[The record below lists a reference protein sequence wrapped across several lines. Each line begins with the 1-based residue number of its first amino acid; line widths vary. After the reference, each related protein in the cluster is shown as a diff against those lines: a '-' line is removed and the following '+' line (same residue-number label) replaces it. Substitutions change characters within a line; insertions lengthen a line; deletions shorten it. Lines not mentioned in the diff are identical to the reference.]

1 MKYYTE
7 YDSAYDKD
15 ENTIYTFDIE
25 TSSILFLNGETI
37 SSDKYEDLTDSDKDE
52 CIKIGFMY
60 IWMLGLNEHI
70 FYGRTWEELSI
81 FFGMLNK
88 RKKHIF
94 VHNVSFEFQFLSGH
108 FKLNNVF
115 ARKERKVIKCE
126 IEEYNIIFRCT
137 YYMTNV
143 ALSKLT
149 DVYNLPVSKKIGD
162 LDYTLVRHSKT
173 ALSSKEL
180 SYCEYDCLVIYYYI
194 KQELSYYKKFDK
206 IPNTLTGRVRKELQ
220 ARVLKDYNYR
230 SKVQKSIN
238 TDPHIYNLLID
249 CFAGGYTHANWL
261 YVNEVIK
268 NVTSW
273 DFTSSYPYVMLVE
286 KYPSTVFK
294 KCNVSNIKSI
304 LFDDFAYIINI
315 EFNNIKSNYFNNI
328 ISKSK
333 AYYIENGIYD
343 NGKIVSAT
351 TLKIVINEID
361 LKIIQEFYTF
371 DNYNILEIYYANKS
385 YLPYKLLDFILD
397 KYYNKTAYKNVAGK
411 EYLYSIEKSKFNSLY
426 GMCVTNIIKDEC
438 VYNAY
443 GKWTTKKLN
452 NSDILDK
459 LNTERKK
466 GFLSFAY
473 GVWVTSYARYNL
485 LSNVKSLDEY
495 VIYCDTD
502 SIKLA
507 NGYDINV
514 IYNYNKSVDDKISR
528 VANFYDIDIKRFT
541 PVDCYGIPHKIGLFD
556 NDGEYLY
563 FKTLGAKKYCYIDK
577 AKKELHITVA
587 GVPKK
592 GVVALKNDINNFN
605 DNLFFN
611 ASDTE
616 KKQIFYNDEQP
627 SIKVIDYLGNEEI
640 ISEKKGICLMPC
652 SYTLSKSLVYAT
664 KLSDISDVRKKYK
677 ENLIY
682 G

>member
-1 MKYYTE
+1 MRYYTE
-7 YDSAYDKD
+7 YNSTYDD
-15 ENTIYTFDIE
+15 DDDTIYTFDIE
-25 TSSILFLNGETI
+25 TSSILLLNGDVI

-60 IWMLGLNEHI
+60 IWMLGLNERI

-149 DVYNLPVSKKIGD
+149 DVYNLPVGKKIGD
-162 LDYTLVRHSKT
+162 LDYSLVRHSKT
-173 ALSSKEL
+173 ALTSKEL

-194 KQELSYYKKFDK
+194 KQELSSYKKFDK

-286 KYPSTVFK
+286 KYPSTAFK
-294 KCNVSNIKSI
+294 KCNIRNIKNI
-304 LFDDFAYIINI
+304 LFDDFAYIIII
-315 EFNNIKSNYFNNI
+315 EFKNIKSNYFNNI

-343 NGKIVSAT
+343 NGKIVSASI
-351 TLKIVINEID
+351 LKIVINEID

-371 DNYNILEIYYANKS
+371 ANYNILEIYYANKS

-397 KYYNKTAYKNVAGK
+397 KYYNKTTYKNVAGK

-426 GMCVTNIIKDEC
+426 GMSVTNTIKDEC
-438 VYNAY
+438 VFSEY
-443 GKWTTKKLN
+443 GNWTAKKLN
-452 NSDILDK
+452 NSDILEK
-459 LNTERKK
+459 LNTEHKK

-485 LSNVKSLDEY
+485 LSNVKLLDEY

-502 SIKLA
+502 SIKLVE
-507 NGYDINV
+507 GYDINV
-514 IYNYNKSVDDKISR
+514 IHNYNKTVDDKISR

-541 PVDCYGIPHKIGLFD
+541 PIDCDGIAHKIGLFD

-592 GVVALKNDINNFN
+592 GVSALKNNIDNFK
-605 DNLFFN
+605 DDLFFK
-611 ASDTE
+611 ASETG
-616 KKQIFYNDEQP
+616 KKQIYYNDEQP
-627 SIKVIDYLGNEEI
+627 PVKVVDYLGNVDI
-640 ISEKKGICLMPC
+640 VNEKKGICLMPC
-652 SYTLSKSLVYAT
+652 SYTLSKSLVYAP
-664 KLSDISDVRKKYK
+664 KLSDISSERKKY
-677 ENLIY
+677 EE
-682 G
+682 

>member
-1 MKYYTE
+1 MRYYTE
-7 YDSAYDKD
+7 YNSTYDD
-15 ENTIYTFDIE
+15 EDDTIYTFDIE
-25 TSSILFLNGETI
+25 TSSILFLNGDVI
-37 SSDKYEDLTDSDKDE
+37 SSDKYDDLTDSDKDE

-60 IWMLGLNEHI
+60 IWMLGINDNV

-81 FFGMLNK
+81 FFGKLNK

-94 VHNVSFEFQFLSGH
+94 VHNISFEFQFLSGN

-149 DVYNLPVSKKIGD
+149 DVYNLPVRKKTGD
-162 LDYTLVRHSKT
+162 LDYTLVRNSKT
-173 ALSSKEL
+173 PLSSKEL
-180 SYCEYDCLVIYYYI
+180 AYCEYDCLVIYYYI
-194 KQELSYYKKFDK
+194 KQELSLYKKFDK

-286 KYPSTVFK
+286 KYPSTAFK
-294 KCNVSNIKSI
+294 KCNIRNIKSI

-315 EFNNIKSNYFNNI
+315 EFKNIKSNYFNNI

-333 AYYIENGIYD
+333 AYYIENGVYD
-343 NGKIVSAT
+343 NGKIVSASI
-351 TLKIVINEID
+351 LKIVINEID

-385 YLPYKLLDFILD
+385 YLPYKLIDFILD

-426 GMCVTNIIKDEC
+426 GMSVTNTIKDEC
-438 VYNAY
+438 VFSEY
-443 GKWTTKKLN
+443 GNWTTKKLN
-452 NSDILDK
+452 NSDILEK
-459 LNTERKK
+459 LNTEHKK

-485 LSNVKSLDEY
+485 LSNVKLLDEY

-502 SIKLA
+502 SIKLVE
-507 NGYDINV
+507 GYDINV
-514 IYNYNKSVDDKISR
+514 IHNYNKTVDDKISR
-528 VANFYDIDIKRFT
+528 VANFYDIDIKRFN
-541 PVDCYGIPHKIGLFD
+541 PIDCDGITHKIGLFD

-592 GVVALKNDINNFN
+592 GVSALKNNIDNFK
-605 DNLFFN
+605 DDLFFK
-611 ASDTE
+611 SSETG
-616 KKQIFYNDEQP
+616 KKQIYYNDEQP
-627 SIKVIDYLGNEEI
+627 TVKVVDYLGNVDI
-640 ISEKKGICLMPC
+640 VNEKKGICLMPC
-652 SYTLSKSLVYAT
+652 SYTLSKSLVYAP
-664 KLSDISDVRKKYK
+664 KLSDISSNRKKYK
-677 ENLIY
+677 E
-682 G
+682 

>member
-1 MKYYTE
+1 MRYYTE
-7 YDSAYDKD
+7 YNSTYDD
-15 ENTIYTFDIE
+15 EDDTIYTFDIE
-25 TSSILFLNGETI
+25 TSSILFLNGDVI
-37 SSDKYEDLTDSDKDE
+37 SSDKYDDLTDSDKDE

-60 IWMLGLNEHI
+60 IWMLGINDNV

-81 FFGMLNK
+81 FFGKLNK

-94 VHNVSFEFQFLSGH
+94 VHNISFEFQFLSGN

-149 DVYNLPVSKKIGD
+149 DVYNLPVRKKTGD
-162 LDYTLVRHSKT
+162 LDYTLVRNSKT
-173 ALSSKEL
+173 PLSSKEL
-180 SYCEYDCLVIYYYI
+180 AYCEYDCLVIYYYI
-194 KQELSYYKKFDK
+194 KQELSLYKKFDK

-261 YVNEVIK
+261 YVNDVIN
-268 NVTSW
+268 NVVSW
-273 DFTSSYPYVMLVE
+273 DFTSSYPFVMLVE
-286 KYPSTVFK
+286 KYPSTSFK
-294 KCNVSNIKSI
+294 KCNVKNIKNI

-315 EFNNIKSNYFNNI
+315 EFKNIKSNYFNNI

-343 NGKIVSAT
+343 NGKIVSADI
-351 TLKIVINEID
+351 LKIVINEID
-361 LKIIQEFYTF
+361 LKIIQEFYNF

-397 KYYNKTAYKNVAGK
+397 KYYNKTTYKNVNGK

-426 GMCVTNIIKDEC
+426 GMCVTNTIKDEC
-438 VYNAY
+438 VFNSE
-443 GKWTTKKLN
+443 GQWTTKKLN
-452 NSDILDK
+452 NIDILDK
-459 LNTERKK
+459 LNIEYKN

-485 LSNVKSLDEY
+485 LSNVKLLDDY

-507 NGYDINV
+507 EGYDINV
-514 IYNYNKSVDDKISR
+514 IHNYNKSVDDKISR
-528 VANFYDIDIKRFT
+528 VANFYNIDINRFA
-541 PVDCYGIPHKIGLFD
+541 PLDCKGTAHKIGLFD
-556 NDGEYLY
+556 SDGEYLY

-577 AKKELHITVA
+577 ATKKLHITVA

-592 GVVALKNDINNFN
+592 GVSALKNNINNFN
-605 DNLFFN
+605 DNLFFK
-611 ASDTE
+611 ACDTG

-627 SIKVIDYLGNEEI
+627 ALKVIDYLGNEDI
-640 ISEKKGICLMPC
+640 VREKKGICLMPC
-652 SYTLSKSLVYAT
+652 SYTLSKSLVYAP
-664 KLSDISDVRKKYK
+664 KLSDISSKRKKYD
-677 ENLIY
+677 EE
-682 G
+682 

>member
-7 YDSAYDKD
+7 YDSTYDKD

-25 TSSILFLNGETI
+25 TSSILFLNGDVI
-37 SSDKYEDLTDSDKDE
+37 SSDKYDELTDSDKDK

-60 IWMLGLNEHI
+60 IWMLGINDNV
-70 FYGRTWEELSI
+70 FYGRTWEELRI
-81 FFGMLNK
+81 FLGKLNK
-88 RKKHIF
+88 RKKDIF
-94 VHNVSFEFQFLSGH
+94 IHNLSFEFQFLSGN
-108 FKLNNVF
+108 FKLINVF
-115 ARKERKVIKCE
+115 ARKERKVIKCDM
-126 IEEYNIIFRCT
+126 EEYNITFRCT

-149 DVYNLPVSKKIGD
+149 DVYNLPVEKKSGD
-162 LDYTLVRHSKT
+162 LDYTLVRNSKT
-173 ALSSKEL
+173 PLTAKEL
-180 SYCEYDCLVIYYYI
+180 LYCEYDCLVIYYYI
-194 KQELSYYKKFDK
+194 KQELSSYKKFDK

-268 NVTSW
+268 DVTSW
-273 DFTSSYPYVMLVE
+273 DFTSSYPFVMLVE

-426 GMCVTNIIKDEC
+426 GMCVTNTIKDEC

-443 GKWTTKKLN
+443 EKWTTKKLN

-485 LSNVKSLDEY
+485 LSNVKLLDEY

-502 SIKLA
+502 SIKLS

-514 IYNYNKSVDDKISR
+514 IHNYNKSVDDKISR

-541 PVDCYGIPHKIGLFD
+541 PIDCDGIPHKIGLFD

-592 GVVALKNDINNFN
+592 GVAALKNDINNFN

-611 ASDTE
+611 ASDTG

-627 SIKVIDYLGNEEI
+627 TLKVIDYLGNVDI
-640 ISEKKGICLMPC
+640 IKEKKGICLMPC
-652 SYTLSKSLVYAT
+652 SYKLSKSLVYAP
-664 KLSDISDVRKKYK
+664 KLSDISSNRKKY
-677 ENLIY
+677 EE
-682 G
+682 

>member
-7 YDSAYDKD
+7 YDSTYDKD

-25 TSSILFLNGETI
+25 TSSILFLNGDVI
-37 SSDKYEDLTDSDKDE
+37 SSDKYDNLTDSDKDE

-60 IWMLGLNEHI
+60 IWMLGINDNV

-81 FFGMLNK
+81 FFGKLNK

-94 VHNVSFEFQFLSGH
+94 IHNISFEFQFLSGN

-149 DVYNLPVSKKIGD
+149 DVYNLPVRKKTGD
-162 LDYTLVRHSKT
+162 LDYTLVRNSKT
-173 ALSSKEL
+173 PLSSKEL
-180 SYCEYDCLVIYYYI
+180 AYCEYDCLVIYYYI
-194 KQELSYYKKFDK
+194 KQELSLYKKFDK

-238 TDPHIYNLLID
+238 TDPHIYNLLVD

-261 YVNEVIK
+261 YVNDVIK
-268 NVTSW
+268 NVVSW
-273 DFTSSYPYVMLVE
+273 DFTSSYPFVMLVE
-286 KYPSTVFK
+286 KYPSTSFK
-294 KCNVSNIKSI
+294 KCNVKNIKSI
-304 LFDDFAYIINI
+304 LFNDFAYIINI
-315 EFNNIKSNYFNNI
+315 EFKNIKSNYFNNI

-333 AYYIENGIYD
+333 AYYIEGGIYD

-351 TLKIVINEID
+351 TLKIVITEID
-361 LKIIQEFYTF
+361 LKIIQEFYNF

-397 KYYNKTAYKNVAGK
+397 KYYNKTTYKNVEGK

-426 GMCVTNIIKDEC
+426 GMCVTNTIKDEC
-438 VYNAY
+438 VFNSE
-443 GKWTTKKLN
+443 GQWTTKKLN

-459 LNTERKK
+459 LNTEHKK

-485 LSNVKSLDEY
+485 LSNVKLLDDY

-507 NGYDINV
+507 EGYNINV
-514 IYNYNKSVDDKISR
+514 IHNYNKSVDDKISR
-528 VANFYDIDIKRFT
+528 VANFYNIDINRFA
-541 PVDCYGIPHKIGLFD
+541 PLDCKGTPHKIGLFD
-556 NDGEYLY
+556 SDGEYLY
-563 FKTLGAKKYCYIDK
+563 FKTLGAKKYCYKDK
-577 AKKELHITVA
+577 ATKKLHITVA

-592 GVVALKNDINNFN
+592 GVSALKNNINNFK
-605 DNLFFN
+605 DDLFFK
-611 ASDTE
+611 ASETG

-627 SIKVIDYLGNEEI
+627 TLKVIDYLGNEDI
-640 ISEKKGICLMPC
+640 INEKKGICLMPC
-652 SYTLSKSLVYAT
+652 SYTLSKSLVYAP
-664 KLSDISDVRKKYK
+664 KLSDISSERKKFK
-677 ENLIY
+677 EYNNV
-682 G
+682 

>member
-7 YDSAYDKD
+7 YDSTYDKD

-25 TSSILFLNGETI
+25 TSSILFLNGDVI
-37 SSDKYEDLTDSDKDE
+37 SSDKYDNLTDSDKDE

-60 IWMLGLNEHI
+60 IWMLGINDNV

-81 FFGMLNK
+81 FFGKLNK

-94 VHNVSFEFQFLSGH
+94 IHNISFEFQFLSGN

-149 DVYNLPVSKKIGD
+149 DVYNLPVRKKTSD
-162 LDYTLVRHSKT
+162 LDYTLVRNSKT
-173 ALSSKEL
+173 PLSSKEL
-180 SYCEYDCLVIYYYI
+180 AYCEYDCLVIYYYI
-194 KQELSYYKKFDK
+194 KQELSLYKKFDK

-238 TDPHIYNLLID
+238 TDPHIYNLLLD

-261 YVNEVIK
+261 YVNDVIK
-268 NVTSW
+268 NVVSW
-273 DFTSSYPYVMLVE
+273 DFTSSYPFVMLVE
-286 KYPSTVFK
+286 KYPSTSFK
-294 KCNVSNIKSI
+294 KCNVKNIKSI

-315 EFNNIKSNYFNNI
+315 EFKNIKSNYFNNI

-333 AYYIENGIYD
+333 AYYIEGGIYD

-351 TLKIVINEID
+351 TLKIVITEID
-361 LKIIQEFYTF
+361 LKIIQEFYNF

-397 KYYNKTAYKNVAGK
+397 KYYNKTTYKNVDGK

-426 GMCVTNIIKDEC
+426 GMCVTNTIKDEC
-438 VYNAY
+438 VFNSE
-443 GKWTTKKLN
+443 GQWTTKKLN

-459 LNTERKK
+459 LNTEHKK

-485 LSNVKSLDEY
+485 LSNVKLLDDY

-507 NGYDINV
+507 EGYNINV
-514 IYNYNKSVDDKISR
+514 IHNYNKSVDDKISR
-528 VANFYDIDIKRFT
+528 VANFYNIDINRFA
-541 PVDCYGIPHKIGLFD
+541 PLDCKGTPHKIGLFD
-556 NDGEYLY
+556 SDGEYLY

-577 AKKELHITVA
+577 AKKKLHITVA

-592 GVVALKNDINNFN
+592 GVSALKNNINNFK
-605 DNLFFN
+605 DDLFFK
-611 ASDTE
+611 ASETG

-627 SIKVIDYLGNEEI
+627 TLKVIDYLGNEDI
-640 ISEKKGICLMPC
+640 INEKKGICLMPC
-652 SYTLSKSLVYAT
+652 SYTLSNSLVYAP
-664 KLSDISDVRKKYK
+664 KLSDISSERKKFK
-677 ENLIY
+677 EYNN

>member
-1 MKYYTE
+1 MRYYTE
-7 YDSAYDKD
+7 YNSTYDD
-15 ENTIYTFDIE
+15 DDDTIYTFDIE
-25 TSSILFLNGETI
+25 TSSILFLNGDVI

-60 IWMLGLNEHI
+60 IWMLGLNERI

-149 DVYNLPVSKKIGD
+149 DVYNLPASKKIGD
-162 LDYTLVRHSKT
+162 LDYSLVRHSKT
-173 ALSSKEL
+173 ALTSKEL

-194 KQELSYYKKFDK
+194 KQELSSYKKFDK

-220 ARVLKDYNYR
+220 ARVLRDYNYR

-286 KYPSTVFK
+286 KYPSTAFK
-294 KCNVSNIKSI
+294 KCNIRNIKNI

-315 EFNNIKSNYFNNI
+315 EFKNIKSNYFNNI

-343 NGKIVSAT
+343 NGKIVSASI
-351 TLKIVINEID
+351 LKIVINEID

-371 DNYNILEIYYANKS
+371 VNYNILEIYYANKS

-397 KYYNKTAYKNVAGK
+397 KYYNKTTYKNVAGK

-426 GMCVTNIIKDEC
+426 GMSVTNTIKDEC
-438 VYNAY
+438 VFSEY
-443 GKWTTKKLN
+443 GNWTVKKLN
-452 NSDILDK
+452 NSDILEK
-459 LNTERKK
+459 LNTEHKK

-485 LSNVKSLDEY
+485 LSNVKLLDEY

-502 SIKLA
+502 SIKLVE
-507 NGYDINV
+507 GYDINV
-514 IYNYNKSVDDKISR
+514 IHNYNKTVDDKISR

-541 PVDCYGIPHKIGLFD
+541 PFDCDGIAHKIGLFD

-592 GVVALKNDINNFN
+592 GVSALKNNIDNFK
-605 DNLFFN
+605 DDLFFK
-611 ASDTE
+611 ASETG
-616 KKQIFYNDEQP
+616 KKQIYYNDEQP
-627 SIKVIDYLGNEEI
+627 SVKVADYLGNVDI
-640 ISEKKGICLMPC
+640 VNEKKGICLMPC
-652 SYTLSKSLVYAT
+652 SYTLSKSLVYAP
-664 KLSDISDVRKKYK
+664 KLSDISSERKKY
-677 ENLIY
+677 EE
-682 G
+682 

>member
-1 MKYYTE
+1 MRYYTE
-7 YDSAYDKD
+7 YNSTYDD
-15 ENTIYTFDIE
+15 DDDTIYTFDIE
-25 TSSILFLNGETI
+25 TSSILFLNGDVI

-149 DVYNLPVSKKIGD
+149 DVYNLPVGKKIGD
-162 LDYTLVRHSKT
+162 LDYSLVRHSKT
-173 ALSSKEL
+173 ALTSKEL

-194 KQELSYYKKFDK
+194 KQELSSYKKFDK

-249 CFAGGYTHANWL
+249 CFAGGYTHANWI
-261 YVNEVIK
+261 YVNEVIT

-286 KYPSTVFK
+286 KYPSTAFK
-294 KCNVSNIKSI
+294 KCNIRNIKNI
-304 LFDDFAYIINI
+304 LFDDFAYIIII
-315 EFNNIKSNYFNNI
+315 EFKNIKSNYFNNI

-343 NGKIVSAT
+343 NGKIVSASI
-351 TLKIVINEID
+351 LKIVINEID

-371 DNYNILEIYYANKS
+371 ANYNILEIYYANKS

-397 KYYNKTAYKNVAGK
+397 KYYNKTTYKNVAGK

-426 GMCVTNIIKDEC
+426 GMSVTNTIKDEC
-438 VYNAY
+438 VFSEY
-443 GKWTTKKLN
+443 GNWTAKKLN
-452 NSDILDK
+452 NSDILEK
-459 LNTERKK
+459 LNTEHKK

-485 LSNVKSLDEY
+485 LSNVKLLDEY

-502 SIKLA
+502 SLKLVE
-507 NGYDINV
+507 GYDINV
-514 IYNYNKSVDDKISR
+514 IHNYNKTVDDKISR

-541 PVDCYGIPHKIGLFD
+541 PIDCDGIAHKIGLFD

-592 GVVALKNDINNFN
+592 GVSALKNNIDNFK
-605 DNLFFN
+605 DDLFFK
-611 ASDTE
+611 ASETG
-616 KKQIFYNDEQP
+616 KKQIYYNDEQP
-627 SIKVIDYLGNEEI
+627 PVKVVDYLGNVDI
-640 ISEKKGICLMPC
+640 VNEKKGICLMPC
-652 SYTLSKSLVYAT
+652 SYTLAKSLVYAP
-664 KLSDISDVRKKYK
+664 KLSDISSERKKY
-677 ENLIY
+677 EE
-682 G
+682 

>member
-7 YDSAYDKD
+7 YDSTYDKD

-25 TSSILFLNGETI
+25 TSSILFLNGDVI
-37 SSDKYEDLTDSDKDE
+37 SSDKYDDLTDSDKDK

-60 IWMLGLNEHI
+60 IWMLGINDNV
-70 FYGRTWEELSI
+70 FYGRTWEELRI
-81 FFGMLNK
+81 FLGKLNK
-88 RKKHIF
+88 RKKDIF
-94 VHNVSFEFQFLSGH
+94 IHNLSFEFQFLSGN
-108 FKLNNVF
+108 FKLINVF
-115 ARKERKVIKCE
+115 ARKERKVIKCDM
-126 IEEYNIIFRCT
+126 EEYNITFRCT

-149 DVYNLPVSKKIGD
+149 DVYNLPVEKKCGD
-162 LDYTLVRHSKT
+162 LDYTLVRNSKT
-173 ALSSKEL
+173 PLTAKEL
-180 SYCEYDCLVIYYYI
+180 LYCEYDCLVIYYYI
-194 KQELSYYKKFDK
+194 KQELSSYKKIDK

-268 NVTSW
+268 DVTSW
-273 DFTSSYPYVMLVE
+273 DFTSSYPFVMLVE

-426 GMCVTNIIKDEC
+426 GMCVTNTIKDEC

-443 GKWTTKKLN
+443 EKWTTKKLN

-459 LNTERKK
+459 LNIERKK

-485 LSNVKSLDEY
+485 LSNVKLLDEY

-502 SIKLA
+502 SIKLS

-514 IYNYNKSVDDKISR
+514 IHNYNKSVDDKISR

-541 PVDCYGIPHKIGLFD
+541 PIDCDGIPHKIGLFD

-592 GVVALKNDINNFN
+592 GVAALKNDINNFN

-611 ASDTE
+611 ASDTG

-627 SIKVIDYLGNEEI
+627 TLKVIDYLGNVDI
-640 ISEKKGICLMPC
+640 IKEKKGICLMPC
-652 SYTLSKSLVYAT
+652 SYTLSKSLVYAP
-664 KLSDISDVRKKYK
+664 KLSDISSNRKKY
-677 ENLIY
+677 EE
-682 G
+682 